1 MKLNITLSLIYI
13 FIGKIAL
20 GQDSSKVHLLP
31 EINVSA
37 LRSQL
42 SNLETPASIHSIS
55 ARNLKNRIFRTLPE
69 FFENNGTFWLQKTN
83 HGGGSLFLRGLTGNQ
98 TLTLIDGIRLNNSTF
113 RYGPNQYLN
122 TINPFM
128 VSHMEVLSG
137 GGSVQYGSDAI
148 GGLLQIFT
156 HDPNFDKK
164 VDFIANTRYGS
175 QNMEKSINSS
185 LSISHKNLGLLV
197 AGSFRDFGDL
207 VGGKGIG
214 IQTPSGY
221 QEYAYD
227 IKGVW
232 KLRSKTSLIMAHQ
245 KVRQN
250 HVPVYHKV
258 KLEDFKINEM
268 TFQIRNLSYLK
279 VENEEKSI
287 WLKKQGLTLSFQDN
301 PEERTLQKNNSAM
314 VRTENDRIKTLGF
327 SVNNVSIPYKF
338 WTINTGYEIYKDQVN
353 STRIDET
360 VGVTTPKRGLYPNNS
375 EYLNQSLF
383 NLHQFQIR
391 SIFLNLGLRY
401 NTIQLDIPD
410 EKLGI
415 SRMDYQAFVYN
426 AGLLKKIN
434 KKWAAYGSFNTSFRA
449 PNVDDL
455 GTLGIVDFRYEIPSG
470 SLKPEFARQLEFGLK
485 YYSEIHNMQLS
496 VYKNN
501 LTDLITREKL
511 EGQKVE
517 TYQVYA
523 KMNTG
528 KALIKGLEYNSKTII
543 SKKLILNLGFCYTYG
558 QDLIKNEPLRRI
570 PPVFGN
576 FNLRYSGNDWY
587 IQPAFTFAGAQKR
600 LAAGDIADNRIGP
613 EGTQGFA
620 VFNFQTGYNYKNIA
634 LDISANNLG
643 NVAYKTH
650 GSGIYQVGRSLWAS
664 LSFKL

>member
-98 TLTLIDGIRLNNSTF
+98 TLTLVDGIRLNNSTF

-245 KVRQN
+245 KVKQN

>member
-245 KVRQN
+245 K
-250 HVPVYHKV
+250 
-258 KLEDFKINEM
+258 
-268 TFQIRNLSYLK
+268 
-279 VENEEKSI
+279 
-287 WLKKQGLTLSFQDN
+287 
-301 PEERTLQKNNSAM
+301 
-314 VRTENDRIKTLGF
+314 
-327 SVNNVSIPYKF
+327 
-338 WTINTGYEIYKDQVN
+338 
-353 STRIDET
+353 
-360 VGVTTPKRGLYPNNS
+360 
-375 EYLNQSLF
+375 
-383 NLHQFQIR
+383 
-391 SIFLNLGLRY
+391 
-401 NTIQLDIPD
+401 
-410 EKLGI
+410 
-415 SRMDYQAFVYN
+415 
-426 AGLLKKIN
+426 
-434 KKWAAYGSFNTSFRA
+434 
-449 PNVDDL
+449 
-455 GTLGIVDFRYEIPSG
+455 
-470 SLKPEFARQLEFGLK
+470 
-485 YYSEIHNMQLS
+485 
-496 VYKNN
+496 
-501 LTDLITREKL
+501 
-511 EGQKVE
+511 
-517 TYQVYA
+517 
-523 KMNTG
+523 
-528 KALIKGLEYNSKTII
+528 
-543 SKKLILNLGFCYTYG
+543 
-558 QDLIKNEPLRRI
+558 
-570 PPVFGN
+570 
-576 FNLRYSGNDWY
+576 
-587 IQPAFTFAGAQKR
+587 
-600 LAAGDIADNRIGP
+600 
-613 EGTQGFA
+613 
-620 VFNFQTGYNYKNIA
+620 
-634 LDISANNLG
+634 
-643 NVAYKTH
+643 
-650 GSGIYQVGRSLWAS
+650 
-664 LSFKL
+664 